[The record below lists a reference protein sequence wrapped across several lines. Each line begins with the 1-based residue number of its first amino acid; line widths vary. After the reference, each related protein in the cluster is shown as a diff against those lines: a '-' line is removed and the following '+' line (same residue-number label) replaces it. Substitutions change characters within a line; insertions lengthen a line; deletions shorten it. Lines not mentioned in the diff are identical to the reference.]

1 MTWVLETLL
10 SAFWLKKQLFVRR
23 ATEKWLI
30 HLRYVRAM
38 QIGDIEVAC
47 EVFIEY
53 KYMMLSWETN
63 WPFCEKKTR
72 EITPMIK

>member
-53 KYMMLSWETN
+53 KHIMLS
-63 WPFCEKKTR
+63 
-72 EITPMIK
+72 